1 MANSGFDTLNSFKTD
16 LTIKPISPIQPLP
29 NVQGGTFT
37 VTDPQQQAET
47 QAKDE
52 INMGLAEAAVDQTPI
67 YNQMAL
73 NYADKF
79 LPVRQSMDEN
89 QSMIAQN
96 MGLGERVSFE
106 DALSGIQEQLGP
118 LPQTKGVEKSINFLV
133 DSINARTPY
142 KGAAGI
148 FDVLAQA
155 TGSYL
160 KRESAEKAAKIT
172 HNLKMK
178 ELAIGQMQ
186 AQNAAILEK
195 EADFFLKKMNMDNE
209 YLMKNLSFD
218 MDMQKKLADFDI
230 DTAKEKQ
237 KAALDLYKNP
247 DRLFDNI
254 TFTDPETGQPVV
266 STSMKVFNP
275 EKGVYEFML
284 PRLDEKGDT
293 VFDIEAP
300 PGFYLSPLDSPQ
312 TDAAL
317 STGVPNFTQAS
328 NLIGDFSTLGRAGD
342 IVQKM
347 LTIDEDKVARGEN
360 SPFGAEGLV
369 DFFKKESTATF
380 GSFMNAISPGLG
392 DQLTQEGGTLRNKD
406 KIFYPDIDPVT
417 GLEAEEAKRVT
428 FQAPRDGIKIPILTS
443 DFKPVDKLVKVDD
456 YFKPITYTSLG
467 YDDTYAKL
475 KVQENLIVYAL
486 ARALKPTGR
495 LNVDD
500 INRASQLVNLQGFKS
515 PDFVRGQLG
524 EILTFIRQAQVDIYG
539 QGSYAGGEKNVF
551 DAPQYKED
559 VTRFKQ
565 FLGELPPPQQPS
577 STTEQDVQQYDS
589 TDQPQENE
597 FVLEPEDLMGA
608 GA

>member
-1 MANSGFDTLNSFKTD
+1 
-16 LTIKPISPIQPLP
+16 
-29 NVQGGTFT
+29 
-37 VTDPQQQAET
+37 
-47 QAKDE
+47 
-52 INMGLAEAAVDQTPI
+52 
-67 YNQMAL
+67 
-73 NYADKF
+73 
-79 LPVRQSMDEN
+79 
-89 QSMIAQN
+89 
-96 MGLGERVSFE
+96 
-106 DALSGIQEQLGP
+106 
-118 LPQTKGVEKSINFLV
+118 
-133 DSINARTPY
+133 
-142 KGAAGI
+142 
-148 FDVLAQA
+148 
-155 TGSYL
+155 
-160 KRESAEKAAKIT
+160 
-172 HNLKMK
+172 
-178 ELAIGQMQ
+178 
-186 AQNAAILEK
+186 
-195 EADFFLKKMNMDNE
+195 
-209 YLMKNLSFD
+209 
-218 MDMQKKLADFDI
+218 
-230 DTAKEKQ
+230 
-237 KAALDLYKNP
+237 
-247 DRLFDNI
+247 
-254 TFTDPETGQPVV
+254 
-266 STSMKVFNP
+266 
-275 EKGVYEFML
+275 ML

-317 STGVPNFTQAS
+317 SAGVPNFTQAS

-347 LTIDEDKVARGEN
+347 LTIDADKVARGEN

-369 DFFKKESTATF
+369 DFFKKESRATF

-392 DQLTQEGGTLRNKD
+392 DQLVQEGGTLRNKD

-428 FQAPRDGIKIPILTS
+428 FQAPKDGIKIPLLTS

-551 DAPQYKED
+551 DSPQYEED
-559 VTRFKQ
+559 VTKYKQ

-597 FVLEPEDLMGA
+597 FVLEPEDLIGA